1 MKVFSDL
8 IIIDI
13 FPDYIAFKYEGT
25 GRASSCPLS
34 LTIGMDIDN
43 NGHITS
49 YHCCNEYNTFKEA
62 KVEVDK
68 VIAPFKPSTI
78 WR

>member
-1 MKVFSDL
+1 MKLLSNLRILDV
-8 IIIDI
+8 
-13 FPDYIAFKYEGT
+13 FPDYIAFKYE
-25 GRASSCPLS
+25 RMSRVISRPVS

-49 YHCCNEYNTFKEA
+49 YHCCNEYRTFKEA
-62 KVEVDK
+62 KAEADK
-68 VIAPFKPSTI
+68 VIIPFKPSTI

>member
-8 IIIDI
+8 TILDI
-13 FPDYIAFKYEGT
+13 FKDYVAFKYEGIS
-25 GRASSCPLS
+25 GNSSHPLS
-34 LTIGMDIDN
+34 LSIGMDIDN

-49 YHCCNEYNTFKEA
+49 YHCCNEYSTFKEA
-62 KVEVDK
+62 KAEADK
-68 VIAPFKPSTI
+68 VIIPFKPSTI